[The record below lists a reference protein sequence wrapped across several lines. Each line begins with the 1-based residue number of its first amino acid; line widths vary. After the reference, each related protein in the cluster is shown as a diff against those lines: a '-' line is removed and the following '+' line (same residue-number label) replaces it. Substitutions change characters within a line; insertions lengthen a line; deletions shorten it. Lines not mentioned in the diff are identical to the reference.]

1 METGFNPVDGLIQ
14 CVSELNEQLSIKD
27 ALIEEGRRIVEQR
40 EQEID
45 ELKKELKQMQ
55 GNCDA
60 LSDSRD
66 YWIHLCEK
74 YQRAACRVAQ
84 DRCGEE

>member
-45 ELKKELKQMQ
+45 TLKAALE
-55 GNCDA
+55 DA
-60 LSDSRD
+60 EIGRKYWRD
-66 YWIHLCEK
+66 MCLK
-74 YQRAACRVAQ
+74 YQRAACRVVQ
-84 DRCGEE
+84 DDCGEE